1 MSIPDVLSLF
11 APDSLLWSV
20 VTRSL
25 WVSGWAC
32 LFGCVIGVPLGACL
46 GVSRFTGRGMSIAVL
61 NTYLAVPSV
70 VMGLIIYLLLSRSG
84 PLGFLGW
91 LFSVPA
97 MILAQT
103 LLVLPVASA
112 LTRQLIEDAENN
124 CGEQLTAMGAQPA
137 MRAMLLALDARWSF
151 ITIIVACFSR
161 AIAEVGAVTIVG
173 GNIEGFTR
181 VMTTSIALETS
192 KGDIGLAIALGAVL
206 LAVVMLLHLL
216 LNWLQPNQDRSGLL
230 VKVQS

>member
-1 MSIPDVLSLF
+1 MSMPDVLTPF
-11 APDSLLWSV
+11 APSSLLWSV
-20 VTRSL
+20 VARSL

-32 LFGCVIGVPLGACL
+32 LLGCLVGIAIGAWL
-46 GVSRFTGRGMSIAVL
+46 GVSRFRGRGISIALL

-70 VMGLIIYLLLSRSG
+70 VMGLIVYLLLSRSG

-103 LLVLPVASA
+103 LLVLPVACA
-112 LTRQLIEDAENN
+112 LTLQLIEDAEHH
-124 CGEQLTAMGAQPA
+124 CGEQLSAMGANTA
-137 MRAMLLALDARWSF
+137 LRAMLLAFDARWSF

-192 KGDIGLAIALGAVL
+192 KGDIALAIALGCVL
-206 LAVVMLLHLL
+206 LAVVMALHLL
-216 LNWLQPNQDRSGLL
+216 LNWLQPNQDRLTLL
-230 VKVQS
+230 VKAHP